1 MPYPKLR
8 PTTFMPILA
17 LAALLAGCAAQTA
30 PTSDAVIT
38 PPPPPGE
45 RTHYQVFFK
54 PDSAALDE
62 EAQAVVASIAS
73 VAAKDK
79 TMSVRVIGKTDRV
92 GAPPVNMALSKRRT
106 EVVLDALV
114 AAGMPTAR
122 IDWGWTG
129 ERGAPVPTAD
139 EKSEPR
145 NRVVDIT
152 VAKEAD

>member
-8 PTTFMPILA
+8 PATFMPILA

-38 PPPPPGE
+38 PPPPGE

-54 PDSAALDE
+54 SDSAALDE

-73 VAAKDK
+73 VVAKDK